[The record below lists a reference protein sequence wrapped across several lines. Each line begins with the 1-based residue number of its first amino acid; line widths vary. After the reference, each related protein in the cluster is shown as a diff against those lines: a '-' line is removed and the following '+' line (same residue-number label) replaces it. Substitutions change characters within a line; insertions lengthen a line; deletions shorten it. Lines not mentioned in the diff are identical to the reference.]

1 MNHELKKMKYD
12 IYRAQAIML
21 LRFKL
26 VQVQAPAV
34 DKPPIRPIHTIPTNG
49 TSAGWCTSWVVAGR

>member
-1 MNHELKKMKYD
+1 MPL
-12 IYRAQAIML
+12 ML

-49 TSAGWCTSWVVAGR
+49 TSAGWCTSWVVTGR

>member
-12 IYRAQAIML
+12 IYRAQAIDAIA
-21 LRFKL
+21 

>member
-1 MNHELKKMKYD
+1 MKYD
-12 IYRAQAIML
+12 IYRAQAIDAIA
-21 LRFKL
+21 

-49 TSAGWCTSWVVAGR
+49 TSAGWSQVDHGRHERALRKNHGC

>member
-12 IYRAQAIML
+12 IYRAQAIDAIA
-21 LRFKL
+21 

-49 TSAGWCTSWVVAGR
+49 TSASWVVAGR